1 MAILLQF
8 IDFSLFY
15 IFFYNALKQKY
26 YIKNNTFLNIRQVWA
41 TFNMSKRPIYIQPNN
56 FADYLSHR
64 QDYYL
69 FLDIDGTLS
78 NFTINPNDSIIP
90 RPTLDLLQALQD
102 HGMNI
107 AVVTGRSLTEAKKML
122 SPLSLPIAATHG
134 LEIALDSS
142 LNQDE
147 DLNDVNTLSIDT
159 LELDKIKQ
167 DILRSCTVYDD
178 FFIESKPYSVALHF
192 RKNPVLADE
201 AYCLMKE
208 VLETYPDWVL
218 KPGKYVWEAVPRGVN
233 KGTAI
238 LCLLSKITNQASND
252 TCAIFIGDD
261 MTDEAGFRAIQD
273 SKKMGEG
280 LDQPPKGLGIKVGRE
295 STCAHYYVNDINEVT
310 DLLRNLLSF
319 CRKRDVSPSGLTN
332 VNSHY

>member
-1 MAILLQF
+1 
-8 IDFSLFY
+8 
-15 IFFYNALKQKY
+15 
-26 YIKNNTFLNIRQVWA
+26 
-41 TFNMSKRPIYIQPNN
+41 MSKRPIYIRPNN

-90 RPTLDLLQALQD
+90 RTTLDLLQALQD

-201 AYCLMKE
+201 AHAIMKK
-208 VLETYPDWVL
+208 VLKNHPAWVL
-218 KPGKYVWEAVPRGVN
+218 TPGKYVWEATPKGIN

-238 LCLLSKITNQASND
+238 LYLLDKIIDKASNNA
-252 TCAIFIGDD
+252 CAIFIGDD
-261 MTDEAGFRAIQD
+261 ITDEAGFKAIQGLD
-273 SKKMGEG
+273 KLAKG
-280 LDQPPKGLGIKVGRE
+280 LDQPLKGLGIKVGGE

-319 CRKRDVSPSGLTN
+319 CRKRGVSPSGPTN

>member
-1 MAILLQF
+1 
-8 IDFSLFY
+8 
-15 IFFYNALKQKY
+15 
-26 YIKNNTFLNIRQVWA
+26 
-41 TFNMSKRPIYIQPNN
+41 MSKQPIYIQPNN

-102 HGMNI
+102 HGINI

-134 LEIALDSS
+134 LEIGLEHSLTTSKDSKRNDIDTFS
-142 LNQDE
+142 
-147 DLNDVNTLSIDT
+147 NDV
-159 LELDKIKQ
+159 LELDIIKQ
-167 DILRSCTVYDD
+167 TIIHYCTAYDD
-178 FFIESKPYSVALHF
+178 FIIEGKPYSIALHF
-192 RKNPVLADE
+192 RQNPCLAAE
-201 AYCLMKE
+201 AHTIMKK
-208 VLETYPDWVL
+208 VL
-218 KPGKYVWEAVPRGVN
+218 KNHPAWALTPGKYVWEATPKGIN

-238 LCLLSKITNQASND
+238 LYLLDKIIDKASNNA
-252 TCAIFIGDD
+252 CAIFIGDD
-261 MTDEAGFRAIQD
+261 ITDEAGFKAIQD
-273 SKKMGEG
+273 SDKLGKG

-310 DLLRNLLSF
+310 DLLHNLLSF
-319 CRKRDVSPSGLTN
+319 CRKRGVSPSGLTN

>member
-1 MAILLQF
+1 
-8 IDFSLFY
+8 
-15 IFFYNALKQKY
+15 
-26 YIKNNTFLNIRQVWA
+26 
-41 TFNMSKRPIYIQPNN
+41 MSKRPIYIRPNN

-134 LEIALDSS
+134 LEIVLDRS
-142 LNQDE
+142 LNKFEDE
-147 DLNDVNTLSIDT
+147 NLNDINTLSINT
-159 LELDKIKQ
+159 LELNKIKQ
-167 DILRSCTVYDD
+167 DILHSSAVYDD
-178 FFIESKPYSVALHF
+178 FLVESKPYSVALHF
-192 RKNPVLADE
+192 RKNPVLADK
-201 AYCLMKE
+201 AHAIMKK
-208 VLETYPDWVL
+208 VL
-218 KPGKYVWEAVPRGVN
+218 KNHPAWVSTPGKYVWEATPKGIN

-238 LCLLSKITNQASND
+238 LYLLDRIIDKASNNA
-252 TCAIFIGDD
+252 CAIFIGDD
-261 MTDEAGFRAIQD
+261 ITDEAGFRAIQD
-273 SKKMGEG
+273 SDELGKG

-310 DLLRNLLSF
+310 DLLHNLLSF